1 MPETLLLAVDQGTT
15 GTTALL
21 VTLDGTV
28 RRRAHREVPVTYPRS
43 GWVEQ
48 DALDLEASVIEACRD
63 LLDGDDA
70 LRPAALGITNQRE
83 TVVVFE
89 RDTLR
94 PVAPAIVWQCRRS
107 AEICE
112 EHRRAG
118 EEDEL
123 RRRTGLLLDPYF
135 SATKVEWLLRER
147 PELRARAERGELCAA
162 TVDAWLIAR
171 LTGDGHDVRTDA
183 SNASRTLLYDLHRG
197 DFSDE
202 LCGVFGVPRAMLP
215 SVHDSAGRLG
225 VTDPGRFLGRAIP
238 ISGVAGDQQAALF
251 GQACCSPGMSKNTYG
266 TGSFVLVN
274 VGDEAPAF
282 LGADAPG
289 GRSTP
294 TPSPAAGVRPDD
306 SVPPRHGL
314 LTTVAWRIGGRDT
327 FALEGS
333 IFVTGAGIKWL
344 RDGLGLIQASAEA
357 GPLFDSV
364 PDAAGCFFVP
374 AFAGL
379 GAPYWDPGARGAL
392 VGLSA
397 GVTRAH
403 VVRAVVE
410 AMAYRT
416 RDVVEAME
424 RSAGIEFDE
433 LRVDGG
439 ASVMDGM
446 CQFQADLLGLPV
458 ARAGSAETTAVG
470 AAWLAAVGEGLL
482 DGPDAVA
489 AAYRPGRRFEP
500 RHAGVRPQAEYAAW
514 LDAVRRVRS

>member
-1 MPETLLLAVDQGTT
+1 MAETLLLAVDQGTT
-15 GTTALL
+15 GTTCLL

-28 RRRAHREVPVTYPRS
+28 RRRAYREVPVRYPRS

-48 DALDLEASVIEACRD
+48 DALDLESSVIEACRELFD
-63 LLDGDDA
+63 ADDTVH
-70 LRPAALGITNQRE
+70 PAAIGITNQRE
-83 TVVVFE
+83 TLVVFE

-107 AEICE
+107 ADICE
-112 EHRRAG
+112 EHRQAG
-118 EEDEL
+118 EEPEV

-135 SATKVEWLLRER
+135 TATKIEWLLRER

-171 LTGDGHDVRTDA
+171 LCGDGRDVRTDA

-202 LCGVFGVPRAMLP
+202 LCGVFGIPRAMLP
-215 SVHDSAGRLG
+215 EVHDSAGRLG
-225 VTDPGRFLGRAIP
+225 VTHPQRFLGRSIP

-251 GQACCSPGMSKNTYG
+251 GQAACTPGMSKNTYG

-274 VGDEAPAF
+274 VGDAAV
-282 LGADAPG
+282 DAG
-289 GRSTP
+289 
-294 TPSPAAGVRPDD
+294 
-306 SVPPRHGL
+306 HGL
-314 LTTVAWRIGGRDT
+314 LTTVAWRIGGQDT

-344 RDGLGLIQASAEA
+344 RDGLGLIASSADA

-379 GAPYWDPGARGAL
+379 GAPYWDPKARGAL

-458 ARAGSAETTAVG
+458 VRAASAETTAVG

-482 DGPDAVA
+482 DGLDAVA

-500 RHAGVRPQAEYAAW
+500 WMPGVRPQAEYAAW
-514 LDAVRRVRS
+514 LEAVRRVRV